1 MSFDI
6 DSGIIILFLI
16 INFSVGLFYS
26 RGKTSLSEYAVGDK
40 KFSTGTVAATVIAT
54 CIGGGFF
61 SGAITESYRQG
72 LYFIIPAMGEPLC
85 LIIIAYFFIPR
96 MGEFLGNLSI
106 AEALGN
112 LYGKYVR
119 VISAIAGIFL
129 CIGIVSLQFK
139 VGASIFK
146 VFFGIDGFYAVLAC
160 AIITTTY
167 SAFGGI
173 KAVTITDV
181 IQFFTF
187 GTIVP
192 IISLMIWGTLND
204 PYAILSTVSENP
216 LLDYKQVFDLSN
228 TRFIHTFFLL
238 LFFIVPDFQPVF
250 FQRILMSRNTIQG
263 KKAFLIAG
271 IVCLVLL
278 LVISWVGILLLAENP
293 NLDPDNLLSYII
305 STYNYTG
312 LKGLTAVGVLAII
325 MSSADSYINSASV
338 LFTNDIVKPLN
349 LKKIKLIKD
358 LNIASSFAFCIGIM
372 GFFLAFKSNSVL
384 ELLLLTLSVYAP
396 LVSAPLILTIFGFRS
411 TTLSILVGMLAGFT
425 SVIICNI
432 LDVHENI
439 ITDLSMFIN
448 IIFFIGTHYIFK
460 QRGGW
465 VGIKNPESL
474 NMIRLNRRIKIRS
487 IVNYI
492 YNFNFITFCKQNTPK
507 EEYIYSMFG
516 IFCIISVFSTMY
528 SMPTELQQQN
538 DLIIKFIYHTVL
550 VISTLFITYP
560 VWPPLLKQE
569 KFIVL
574 TWNIA
579 IPYVLVFAPTLLV
592 IISNSGQFQLMILM
606 LNMLIIALLLR
617 WQISIFI
624 IFTTAFASISFYKWY
639 MGLDNLDLNIGTLQ
653 FKIMYCLLLI
663 SSILLIFFK
672 PKQELQEKTEE
683 KSNYLSHKLDDQTL
697 ELKKSLELKQEF
709 LRNLEHESRTPITG
723 ISSMGQVLW
732 DNYDKLSEQ
741 QRRQGVKDIAK
752 SSERLNSLI
761 SNILDLS
768 KLSGLN
774 YQLKIEDI
782 NFSEL
787 VYERVKTC
795 KKLYTEDKYKDFQ
808 ELILDI
814 TDNIIVSCDKDYI
827 TTAIDNIVI
836 NAMQYCTNGKII
848 IKLYKNEQEEVVFK
862 VQDEGIGI
870 PKEELYDVFGAFT
883 VSSKT
888 KTPAGGRGVGLAL
901 SKKVIDLHNGRIW
914 AKQNPDKGVTI
925 GFNLPLK
932 N

>member
-1 MSFDI
+1 MQFNI
-6 DSGIIILFLI
+6 DTGIIIMFLV

-26 RGKTSLSEYAVGDK
+26 RGKTSLREYAVGDK
-40 KFSTGTVAATVIAT
+40 KFSTGTIAATIIAT

-85 LIIIAYFFIPR
+85 LILIAYFFIPR

-119 VISAIAGIFL
+119 VISAIAGIFV

-146 VFFGIDGFYAVLAC
+146 VFFGIDGFYAILVC
-160 AIITTTY
+160 AIITTIY

-173 KAVTITDV
+173 RAVTFTDI

-192 IISLMIWGTLND
+192 IISLIIWGTLKD
-204 PYAILSTVSENP
+204 PNVVFSTLTQSP
-216 LLDYKQVFDLSN
+216 LFDYRNVFDFSN
-228 TRFIHTFFLL
+228 SRFINTLFLL
-238 LFFIVPDFQPVF
+238 LFFLIPSFQPVF
-250 FQRILMSRNTIQG
+250 FQRILMAKNTTQG
-263 KKAFLIAG
+263 KSAFLIAG
-271 IVCLVLL
+271 VVCLVLL
-278 LVISWVGILLLAENP
+278 LVISWVGILLLADNP
-293 NLDPDNLLSYII
+293 NLDPDNLLSHII
-305 STYNYTG
+305 LNYNYTG
-312 LKGLTAVGVLAII
+312 LKGLTAVGILAII

-338 LFTNDIVKPLN
+338 LFTNDILKPLN
-349 LKKIKLIKD
+349 LKKIRLIND
-358 LNIASSFAFCIGIM
+358 LNIASSFAFFTGIT
-372 GFFLAFKSNSVL
+372 GFILAFKGNSVL
-384 ELLLLTLSVYAP
+384 EQLLLIFSFYAP
-396 LVSAPLILTIFGFRS
+396 VVGTTLILTILGFRS
-411 TTLSILVGMLAGFT
+411 TNRSVLIGMAASVITVIYFKIFSEIETIIPGMLANL
-425 SVIICNI
+425 IC
-432 LDVHENI
+432 L
-439 ITDLSMFIN
+439 
-448 IIFFIGTHYIFK
+448 IGSHYILGEK
-460 QRGGW
+460 GGW
-465 VGIKNPESL
+465 VGIKNLTSL
-474 NMIRLNRRIKIRS
+474 NMIRSNRRIKIKY

-492 YNFNFITFCKQNTPK
+492 YNFNFITFCRQNAPK
-507 EEYIYSMFG
+507 EDYIYSIFG
-516 IFCIISVFSTMY
+516 IFCIISVFSTIY

-538 DLIIKFIYHTVL
+538 DVMIKFIYHTVL
-550 VISTLFITYP
+550 IISTVFITYP

-579 IPYVLVFAPTLLV
+579 IPYVLVFSPTLLV
-592 IISNSGQFQLMILM
+592 IISNFGQFQLMILM
-606 LNMLIIALLLR
+606 LNMLIIALFLR
-617 WQISIFI
+617 WQISIFL
-624 IFTTAFASISFYKWY
+624 IFITAFASISFYKWY
-639 MGLDNLDLNIGTLQ
+639 MGLNSLDLNLGTLQ
-653 FKIMYCLLLI
+653 FKIMYCLLLV
-663 SSILLIFFK
+663 SSIVLIFLK

-683 KSNYLSHKLDDQTL
+683 KSDYLAHKLEDQTL

-741 QRRQGVKDIAK
+741 QRRQGIKDIAK

-836 NAMQYCTNGKII
+836 NAMQYCTDGKITI
-848 IKLYKNEQEEVVFK
+848 ILYQNEQEVIFK

-901 SKKVIDLHNGRIW
+901 SKKVVDLHNGRIW
-914 AKQNPDKGVTI
+914 AKQNSDKGVTV